1 MRRGEKQLKRGCN
14 ISLVLLRYRERERE
28 REREEVRGRYGE
40 IEKRRNTETS
50 K

>member
-1 MRRGEKQLKRGCN
+1 MRRGEKQLERGCD
-14 ISLVLLRYRERERE
+14 ISLVLLRERE